1 MRPCARQRVILAEGL
16 MVNVVRAGGL
26 NVQLSEEE
34 IKSLEEPYRP
44 MAVTGHS

>member
-1 MRPCARQRVILAEGL
+1 MLARKQKVVLAERL

-26 NVQLSEEE
+26 NVQLEEEE